1 LLKQIF
7 ELETELKTLQNPNS
21 RLITK
26 QLNIEF
32 ESKSQMLYQDCVAK
46 LKAERKA
53 ILYEVGPKYASK
65 DQFPSLKEAH
75 KGLGDRT
82 RKKNLKQKQLRAKLN
97 HKHINVAPEL
107 IVSLKMDFLAK
118 KLSILKFKLFC

>member
-1 LLKQIF
+1 
-7 ELETELKTLQNPNS
+7 
-21 RLITK
+21 
-26 QLNIEF
+26 
-32 ESKSQMLYQDCVAK
+32 
-46 LKAERKA
+46 
-53 ILYEVGPKYASK
+53 
-65 DQFPSLKEAH
+65 LKEAH